1 MASVA
6 HLDDRVH
13 LNKFDMYTWTDT
25 FGVNRDG
32 FPKDLY
38 MDGSYTTQMDE
49 TPTQYP
55 SIIDAEDIDHFN
67 PQRLNMSG
75 PMYLKECS
83 VNPAPTRMFPAR
95 KFEYADGTVTWD
107 RPGRPRRARFA
118 GEEGN
123 EKLFIIIIVAVI
135 LLFLF
140 RSKLRPLLKK

>member
-25 FGVNRDG
+25 FGVNTDG

-38 MDGSYTTQMDE
+38 LDGTYTTQMDE
-49 TPTQYP
+49 TPTHYP
-55 SIIDAEDIDHFN
+55 SMIDGDDVDHFN

-83 VNPAPTRMFPAR
+83 VNPAPDVMYPAR
-95 KFEYADGTVTWD
+95 KFEYDTGKVTWD
-107 RPGRPRRARFA
+107 RPGRPRVH
-118 GEEGN
+118 GGVIDDGN
-123 EKLFIIIIVAVI
+123 QKLIIIIIIAVI
-135 LLFLF
+135 ILFLL
-140 RSKLRPLLKK
+140 RSKLRPLLKR

>member
-25 FGVNRDG
+25 FGVNTDG
-32 FPKDLY
+32 FPKNLHL
-38 MDGSYTTQMDE
+38 DGSYTTQMDE

-55 SIIDAEDIDHFN
+55 SIIDNEDIDHFN

-83 VNPAPTRMFPAR
+83 VNPAPERMFPAR
-95 KFEYADGTVTWD
+95 KFEYDTGKVTWD
-107 RPGRPRRARFA
+107 RPGRPRVIR
-118 GEEGN
+118 GEEN
-123 EKLFIIIIVAVI
+123 ANIIIIIIIVVI

-140 RSKLRPLLKK
+140 RSKLRPLLKR

>member
-25 FGVNRDG
+25 FGVNTNG

-38 MDGSYTTQMDE
+38 LDGSYTTQMDE

-55 SIIDAEDIDHFN
+55 SMIDGDDVDHFN

-107 RPGRPRRARFA
+107 RPGRPRMTRVIEDR
-118 GEEGN
+118 N
-123 EKLFIIIIVAVI
+123 EKLILIIIIAVI
-135 LLFLF
+135 ILFLF
-140 RSKLRPLLKK
+140 RSKLRILK

>member
-25 FGVNRDG
+25 FGVNTDG
-32 FPKDLY
+32 FPKTMY

-55 SIIDAEDIDHFN
+55 TIIADEDVDHFN
-67 PQRLNMSG
+67 PERLNMSG

-83 VNPAPTRMFPAR
+83 VNPAPERMFPAR
-95 KFEYADGTVTWD
+95 KFEYDTGKVTWD
-107 RPGRPRRARFA
+107 RPGRPRVKRSA
-118 GEEGN
+118 EN
-123 EKLFIIIIVAVI
+123 QNIILIIIIVII

-140 RSKLRPLLKK
+140 RSKLRLLFKK

>member
-25 FGVNRDG
+25 FGVNTDG
-32 FPKDLY
+32 FPKDMYL
-38 MDGSYTTQMDE
+38 DGSYTTQMDE

-55 SIIDAEDIDHFN
+55 SIIDSEDIDHFN

-83 VNPAPTRMFPAR
+83 VNPAPENMYPAR
-95 KFEYADGTVTWD
+95 KFEYDTGRVTWD
-107 RPGRPRRARFA
+107 RPGRPRMTRVTDDR
-118 GEEGN
+118 N
-123 EKLFIIIIVAVI
+123 DKLFIILIAIVI

-140 RSKLRPLLKK
+140 RSKLRPLLKR